1 MTDLPQ
7 DKTAVEAPTPAA
19 RPDWRSSLARV
30 QNQFPILQTFILIA
44 LVAVASVT
52 IDGFMQA
59 DSLRSTLLLASLL
72 GVGAVGQTLVVLL
85 GGIDLSV
92 PAIISASNLFLSE
105 LLAKFNW
112 PIVPAI
118 LVILVLGFA
127 VGALSGYVSH
137 RFTVQPLIV
146 TLGVGAVVSGVVIW
160 LTASSMNLPANPPEW
175 LTNFASADGQT
186 FGLGIPPLVFFWV
199 LVAVAMHL
207 VLRRTVF
214 GRRIYFTGSNP
225 AAARLA
231 HVNTL
236 RVWTTT
242 FAVSGAFA
250 ALTGM
255 ILVGFSGSG
264 DPSIGDEYLFTTLA
278 AVIVGGTSFRGARGS
293 YWHTAMGALI
303 VTVLTT
309 ILIGN
314 GLSSAGEQVAYGLVV
329 FLLAGAYGRDR
340 RVRDQI

>member
-1 MTDLPQ
+1 MTDLPP
-7 DKTAVEAPTPAA
+7 DNALTAAPTPVA
-19 RPDWRSSLARV
+19 RPSWRSSLAQV
-30 QNQFPILQTFILIA
+30 QNQFPILQTFILVA
-44 LVAVASVT
+44 LVAIASVT
-52 IDGFMQA
+52 IDGFTQIG
-59 DSLRSTLLLASLL
+59 SVRSTLLLASIL

-92 PAIISASNLFLSE
+92 PAIISAANLFLSE
-105 LLAKFNW
+105 LLAKFHW
-112 PIVPAI
+112 PVVPAI
-118 LVILVLGFA
+118 AVILVLGFA

-137 RFTVQPLIV
+137 RFSVQPLIV

-160 LTASSMNLPANPPEW
+160 LTSSSANLPANPPGW
-175 LTNFASADGQT
+175 LTNFSSAGGQT
-186 FGLGIPPLVFFWV
+186 FNVGIPPIVIFWV
-199 LVAVAMHL
+199 VLAVVMHL

-214 GRRIYFTGSNP
+214 GRRIYFTGANP
-225 AAARLA
+225 VAARLA

-236 RVWTTT
+236 RVWTIT

-314 GLSSAGEQVAYGLVV
+314 GLSSAGEQIAYGIVV

-340 RVRDQI
+340 MVRDRI

>member
-1 MTDLPQ
+1 MTNLPQ
-7 DKTAVEAPTPAA
+7 DKAVAEIPAPAA
-19 RPDWRSSLARV
+19 RPAWRSSLAQV

-44 LVAVASVT
+44 LVVIASVT
-52 IDGFMQA
+52 IDGFMQT

-105 LLAKFNW
+105 LLAKFHW
-112 PIVPAI
+112 PILPAI
-118 LVILVLGFA
+118 LVILIMGFA

-137 RFTVQPLIV
+137 RFSVQPLIV
-146 TLGVGAVVSGVVIW
+146 TLGVGAVVSGIVIW
-160 LTASSMNLPANPPEW
+160 LTSSSMNLPANPPAW
-175 LTNFASADGQT
+175 LTNFASAGGET
-186 FGLGIPPLVFFWV
+186 FGVGIPPLVIFWAV
-199 LVAVAMHL
+199 LAVAMHL

-214 GRRIYFTGSNP
+214 GRRIYFTGANP

-242 FAVSGAFA
+242 FAVSGTFA

-278 AVIVGGTSFRGARGS
+278 AVIVGGISFRGARGS
-293 YWHTAMGALI
+293 YWHTVMGALI

-309 ILIGN
+309 LLIGN
-314 GLSSAGEQVAYGLVV
+314 GLSPAGEQIAYGLVV

-340 RVRDQI
+340 RVRDRI